1 MFPRLPLS
9 VPSEIS
15 TVHSDALPSLH
26 MTIREQKS
34 YSCTQAVGTV
44 PRSMLKGSLRPGA
57 KKLKCGWIITPS
69 QGDPIR
75 PAEQSSKMKV
85 GESFSH
91 PVRPKPL
98 LGHQTGNA
106 VVPEMTGTVFFNYDG
121 EGVGTWSFL
130 HDGWKG
136 TDYAP

>member
-1 MFPRLPLS
+1 
-9 VPSEIS
+9 
-15 TVHSDALPSLH
+15 
-26 MTIREQKS
+26 MTTREQKS

-44 PRSMLKGSLRPGA
+44 PRSVLKSSLRPGV

-69 QGDPIR
+69 QSDPIR
-75 PAEQSSKMKV
+75 LAEQSSKMKV

-98 LGHQTGNA
+98 QGHQTGNT
-106 VVPEMTGTVFFNYDG
+106 VVPEMTGTVFFNSAG
-121 EGVGTWSFL
+121 EGVGIWSFL
-130 HDGWKG
+130 RDGCKG